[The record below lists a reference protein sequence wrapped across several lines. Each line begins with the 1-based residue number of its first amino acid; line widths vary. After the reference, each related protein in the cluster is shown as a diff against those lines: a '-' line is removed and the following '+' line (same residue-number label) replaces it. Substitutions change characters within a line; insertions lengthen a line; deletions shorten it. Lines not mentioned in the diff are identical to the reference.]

1 MDNKK
6 EEIVELTEKD
16 LEIYKTEFLF
26 WVDIFGLRGWS
37 FYFKLDD
44 LKGNY
49 GDILYSMV
57 GRTSTVRLNKKME
70 KELYSIEQVKQTA
83 FHECCELFLGRLVS
97 LAEYRYTTADEIEE
111 ETHNIIRTLEY
122 IKDNYTFTKKV

>member
-1 MDNKK
+1 M
-6 EEIVELTEKD
+6 IELTEKD
-16 LEIYKTEFLF
+16 LEIYKAEFLF
-26 WVDIFGLRGWS
+26 WVDIFGLLGWS
-37 FYFKLDD
+37 FYFKLEEIGD
-44 LKGNY
+44 KY
-49 GDILYSMV
+49 GDILYNII
-57 GRTSTVRLNKKME
+57 GRVATVRLNKKFE

-111 ETHNIIRTLEY
+111 ETHNIIRTMEY

>member
-1 MDNKK
+1 MK
-6 EEIVELTEKD
+6 EEIEND
-16 LEIYKTEFLF
+16 LAIYKTEFLK
-26 WVDIFGLRGWS
+26 WTEVFGLLGWS

-49 GDILYSMV
+49 GDILYNMV
-57 GRTSTVRLNKKME
+57 GRTATVRLNKKME

-97 LAEYRYTTADEIEE
+97 LAEYRYATADEIEE
-111 ETHNIIRTLEY
+111 ETHSIIRTMEY
-122 IKDNYTFTKKV
+122 IKENYTFVKKPIL